1 MKIFVV
7 GTGRVAKC
15 VIDKLTE
22 KGHTICMR
30 FSSP

>member
-15 VIDKLTE
+15 VIDKLTARGRHGNDRAE
-22 KGHTICMR
+22 
-30 FSSP
+30 P